1 MTLSEYSSAARRDI
15 AEAIED
21 RLFASGTSC
30 AGFSGDSG
38 RIFSVMKDYILS
50 GKMLRGIL
58 ACLSSELF
66 SAGIEESALRRK
78 KALGLAAALEFFQ
91 AGLLVHDDIMDKD
104 EMRRGKPTMHKTFE
118 RIEAAQLRGPAGADP
133 CAANLGAADPDTADL
148 GAAELGAAGLGE
160 AIGICAGDIYYF
172 IAWQLISYLG
182 QEIGKLFSRELVD
195 VCLAQIKDVRL
206 GSRREIPVL
215 EETIEVYTYKTAR
228 YTICLPLCAGALV
241 AGRADAI
248 PALEALGLN
257 LGILFQLQ
265 DDYLGL
271 FGDEEELGK
280 PVGSDI
286 REGKK
291 TPFMI
296 LLTQALED
304 TEKPGFYRIFG
315 NQDITRQDVDHVR
328 SLVRAHGID
337 TQVRALSAA
346 YARKA
351 EQCLAELSRHTAG
364 LDSEKLGILQEFI
377 DYSLSRK
384 F

>member
-15 AEAIED
+15 AEAIEAQ
-21 RLFASGTSC
+21 LFASGTAC

-66 SAGIEESALRRK
+66 SAGETESTLRREK
-78 KALGLAAALEFFQ
+78 SLRLAAALEFFQ

-104 EMRRGKPTMHKTFE
+104 EMRRGQPTMHKTFE
-118 RIEAAQLRGPAGADP
+118 RIEAAHVGGADP
-133 CAANLGAADPDTADL
+133 ANLDHS
-148 GAAELGAAGLGE
+148 AAELGAAELGE

-172 IAWQLISYLG
+172 IAWQLITSFG
-182 QEIGKLFSRELVD
+182 HEIGKLFSRELVD

-206 GSRREIPVL
+206 GSRQEIPAL
-215 EETIEVYTYKTAR
+215 EQTIEVYTYKTAR

-241 AGRADAI
+241 AERADAI

-257 LGILFQLQ
+257 LGVLFQLQ

-271 FGDEEELGK
+271 FGDEEDLGK

-304 TEKPGFYRIFG
+304 SEKSGFYAIFG
-315 NQDITRQDVDHVR
+315 NQDITKQDVDHVR
-328 SLVRAHGID
+328 GLVRAHGID
-337 TQVRALSAA
+337 AQVRALSAA
-346 YARKA
+346 YAQKA
-351 EQCLAELSRHTAG
+351 QQCLDELSRHTAG
-364 LDSEKLGILQEFI
+364 LDAEKLGILKEFI
-377 DYSLSRK
+377 EYSLSRK

>member
-15 AEAIED
+15 AEAIEEQ
-21 RLFASGTSC
+21 LSASGTAC

-66 SAGIEESALRRK
+66 SAGAEESTLRREKALR
-78 KALGLAAALEFFQ
+78 LAAALEFFQ

-118 RIEAAQLRGPAGADP
+118 SIEAAHVRGADP
-133 CAANLGAADPDTADL
+133 GSPDTSAAD
-148 GAAELGAAGLGE
+148 LGE

-172 IAWQLISYLG
+172 IAWQIITSFN

-206 GSRREIPVL
+206 GSRKEIPAL

-241 AGRADAI
+241 AERADAI

-291 TPFMI
+291 TPFII

-304 TEKPGFYRIFG
+304 SEKPGFYAIFG
-315 NQDITRQDVDHVR
+315 KQDISRQDVDHVR

-337 TQVRALSAA
+337 AQVRTLSEA
-346 YARKA
+346 YAQKA
-351 EQCLAELSRHTAG
+351 EQCLAELFQHSAG
-364 LDSEKLGILQEFI
+364 LDAEKLGILKEFI
-377 DYSLSRK
+377 EYSLSRK

>member
-1 MTLSEYSSAARRDI
+1 MTLSEYSSATRGDI
-15 AEAIED
+15 AEAIEEQ
-21 RLFASGTSC
+21 LSASGSAC

-66 SAGIEESALRRK
+66 SAGAEERELRREKALR
-78 KALGLAAALEFFQ
+78 LAAALEFFQ

-104 EMRRGKPTMHKTFE
+104 EMRRGQPTMHKTFE
-118 RIEAAQLRGPAGADP
+118 RIEAAHAGAAGSGSP
-133 CAANLGAADPDTADL
+133 NLGAADL
-148 GAAELGAAGLGE
+148 GA

-172 IAWQLISYLG
+172 IAWQLITSFGY
-182 QEIGKLFSRELVD
+182 EMGKLFSRELVD

-206 GSRREIPVL
+206 GSRAEIPAL
-215 EETIEVYTYKTAR
+215 KATIEVYTYKTAR

-257 LGILFQLQ
+257 LGVLFQLQ

-296 LLTQALED
+296 LLTHVLED
-304 TEKPGFYRIFG
+304 SEKPGFYAIFG
-315 NQDITRQDVDHVR
+315 NQDISRRDVDHIR
-328 SLVRAHGID
+328 DLVRAHGID
-337 TQVRALSAA
+337 TKVRALSAA
-346 YARKA
+346 YAQKA

-364 LDSEKLGILQEFI
+364 LDAEKLGILKEFI

>member
-15 AEAIED
+15 AEAIEEQ
-21 RLFASGTSC
+21 LSASGTAC

-66 SAGIEESALRRK
+66 SAGAEESALRRE
-78 KALGLAAALEFFQ
+78 KALRLAAALEFFQ

-118 RIEAAQLRGPAGADP
+118 RIEAAK
-133 CAANLGAADPDTADL
+133 L
-148 GAAELGAAGLGE
+148 GAAELGE

-172 IAWQLISYLG
+172 IAWQLITSFGYDM
-182 QEIGKLFSRELVD
+182 GKLFSRELVD

-206 GSRREIPVL
+206 GSRAEIPAL

-248 PALEALGLN
+248 SALEALGLN

-271 FGDEEELGK
+271 FGNEEELGK

-304 TEKPGFYRIFG
+304 SEKPGFYAIFG
-315 NQDITRQDVDHVR
+315 KQDITRQDVDHVR
-328 SLVRAHGID
+328 GLVRAHGID
-337 TQVRALSAA
+337 AQVRALSAA
-346 YARKA
+346 YAQKA
-351 EQCLAELSRHTAG
+351 EQCLAELSRNTAG
-364 LDSEKLGILQEFI
+364 LNADKLGILKEFI
-377 DYSLSRK
+377 EYSLSRK
-384 F
+384 L